1 MAGAAIGGVAGLIG
15 GAALAKVSV
24 GSALANTGAAVLG
37 GKTFCTIIVSLWQHA
52 EQILRKVY
60 LGFSKAINSPR
71 ERNVVDSLRGKFAR

>member
-1 MAGAAIGGVAGLIG
+1 MIG
-15 GAALAKVSV
+15 GAALAKVLV

-60 LGFSKAINSPR
+60 LGFSKVINSPR